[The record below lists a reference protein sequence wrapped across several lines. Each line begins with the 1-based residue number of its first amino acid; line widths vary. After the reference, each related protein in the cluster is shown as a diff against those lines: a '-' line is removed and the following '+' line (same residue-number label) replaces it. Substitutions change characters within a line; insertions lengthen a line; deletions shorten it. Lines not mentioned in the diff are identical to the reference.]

1 MLPEDFKNKYQEK
14 LFILVVSIISLSALA
29 IMLFLMSLVSD
40 EVLRELVKDYEWLF
54 VLLFAFLG
62 YLMNRLIEMEK
73 KFFEDNNVSLIEL
86 FFYPSALLLVTTVL
100 LIVPSFPWGYIIW
113 IIVPLLSVISIERFF
128 LSPFRED
135 LRKTKEY
142 MLKQKENSCS

>member
-142 MLKQKENSCS
+142 MLKQKENSC

>member
-14 LFILVVSIISLSALA
+14 LFILVVLIISLSALA
-29 IMLFLMSLVSD
+29 IMLFLMSLVYD

-54 VLLFAFLG
+54 VLLFAFVG

-100 LIVPSFPWGYIIW
+100 LIIPSFPWGYIIW

-142 MLKQKENSCS
+142 MLKQKEKSC